1 MIERN
6 KIKSLI
12 TNVRLSPLQK
22 TRIMKLAVERQWSVS
37 HMIQF
42 IIDEYCDKLFLKDS
56 EEFK

>member
-1 MIERN
+1 MLDRE
-6 KIKSLI
+6 KVKSLI

-22 TRIMKLAVERQWSVS
+22 TRIMKLAAERQWSVS

-42 IIDEYCDKLFLKDS
+42 IIDEYCDKLFIKDS

>member
-1 MIERN
+1 MLDRE
-6 KIKSLI
+6 KVKSLV

-22 TRIMKLAVERQWSVS
+22 TRIMKLAVERQWSIS

-42 IIDEYCDKLFLKDS
+42 IIDDYCDKLFIKDS